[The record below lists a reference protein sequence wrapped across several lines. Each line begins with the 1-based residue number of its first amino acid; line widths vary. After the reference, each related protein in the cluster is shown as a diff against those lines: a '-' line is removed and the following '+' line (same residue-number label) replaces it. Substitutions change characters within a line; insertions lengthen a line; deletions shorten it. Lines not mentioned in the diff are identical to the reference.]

1 MDGFFLR
8 VLRIFKSV
16 GGFLAMLFLT
26 LIPVSTAAGA
36 EGAETIGKS
45 APRVKTVQGS
55 LEGVWVDA
63 SKVYRGI
70 PYARPP
76 VEGLRWQP
84 PQPVNP
90 GQAYNPRRL
99 LVPLVH
105 NRCGSIT

>member
-63 SKVYRGI
+63 SKVYRGF
-70 PYARPP
+70 PTRGHPSRAFA
-76 VEGLRWQP
+76 GSLRNP
-84 PQPVNP
+84 STP